1 MTRLLNAC
9 NLTTARIYSA
19 MTRADIF
26 LTIERLFPDGIP
38 VNRNRIETLSGLRGA
53 YLLVLYLSSLVQFSR
68 KNIAGASLSG
78 WYIYAGSA
86 RGSGDIGARLQRHF
100 RKDKPVH
107 WHIDALTTR
116 ADDTSAF
123 AIANGSECE
132 IVERLLGSGLFEQ
145 ALRGF
150 GSSDCTRCDAHLLRP
165 VDIAVT

>member
-9 NLTTARIYSA
+9 NARIYSA
-19 MTRADIF
+19 MARADLF
-26 LTIERLFPDGIP
+26 LKIERLFPDGIP

-53 YLLVLYLSSLVQFSR
+53 YLLVLNLSSPVQFSR

-86 RGSGDIGARLQRHF
+86 RGSGGIGARLQRHF

-107 WHIDALTTR
+107 WHVDELTNRADKLDAL
-116 ADDTSAF
+116 
-123 AIANGSECE
+123 AIPNGSEGE
-132 IVERLLGSGLFEQ
+132 IVESLVGSMLFEP

-150 GSSDCTRCDAHLLRP
+150 GSSDCTHCEAHLLRP
-165 VDIAVT
+165 VHLALA